1 MEPGSLFSPGRPALI
16 VPLTGTNQVELR
28 GQISR
33 IPQVAD
39 LVEWR
44 LDLLRDYHNPAYLP
58 VNVCQPPRASSLP
71 QRGTGRRLADG
82 SHSPV

>member
-16 VPLTGTNQVELR
+16 VPLPGTNQVELR

-33 IPQVAD
+33 IPQAAD

-44 LDLLRDYHNPAYLP
+44 LDLLREYHNPAYL
-58 VNVCQPPRASSLP
+58 R
-71 QRGTGRRLADG
+71 
-82 SHSPV
+82 